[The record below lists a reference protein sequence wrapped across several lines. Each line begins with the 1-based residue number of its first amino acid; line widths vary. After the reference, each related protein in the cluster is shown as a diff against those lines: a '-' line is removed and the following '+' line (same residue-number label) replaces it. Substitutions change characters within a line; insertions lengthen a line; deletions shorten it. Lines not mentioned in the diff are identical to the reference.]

1 MGIFDFLKT
10 KKVNDET
17 FNSSQFQNEIL
28 AFALWKFNETND
40 YYKVEKELWGIQ
52 DFDLS
57 EKQIKIIIEK
67 LKVFNEKKN

>member
-17 FNSSQFQNEIL
+17 FNSSQFQNETL

-40 YYKVEKELWGIQ
+40 HYKVEKELWGIE
-52 DFDLS
+52 DFDLN

-67 LKVFNEKKN
+67 LKAFNDREK